1 MWKIPLITDEIYTF
15 SYDAP
20 NSQIKSYEITIGFNH
35 FVSNQTLLFAVKS
48 SMNAV

>member
-1 MWKIPLITDEIYTF
+1 LCKLHVIQTDVVCPI
-15 SYDAP
+15 AL
-20 NSQIKSYEITIGFNH
+20 KSYEITIGFNH